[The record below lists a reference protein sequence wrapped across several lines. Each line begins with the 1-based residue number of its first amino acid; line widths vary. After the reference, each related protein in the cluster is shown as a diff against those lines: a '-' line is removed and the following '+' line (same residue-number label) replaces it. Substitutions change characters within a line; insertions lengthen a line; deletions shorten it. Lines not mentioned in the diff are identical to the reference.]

1 MEKFVDLA
9 PIVEIRELRTGLFIL
24 SFESANIAKKAKCGQ
39 FVHIKCSEALYLRRP
54 ISIYSVEGAVV
65 SVIFEV
71 RGKGTKA
78 LSEMS
83 VGTLLN
89 VLGPLGI
96 GYSLDEYKG
105 KKVWLIGGGIG
116 VFPLYMAA
124 KEYKENSRAILG
136 FKSKS
141 FIATDKEFAFTGAK
155 THVVTDDGSYGD
167 KGFVTDK
174 FKELLKEEKPDAVF
188 SCGPMGMLKG
198 VYEIC
203 KENEIYCE
211 VSLEERMGCGLGA
224 CLCCVT
230 PVKVADT
237 TENLTVC
244 KHGPVFKG
252 SEVF

>member
-1 MEKFVDLA
+1 MDKFVDIA
-9 PIVEIRELRTGLFIL
+9 PIVEIRELRDGLFLL
-24 SFESANIAKKAKCGQ
+24 SFESESIAKNAKCGQ
-39 FVHIKCSEALYLRRP
+39 FVHIKCSEALFLRRP
-54 ISIYSVEGAVV
+54 ISIYNVEGAVV
-65 SVIFEV
+65 TVIFEV

-83 VGTLLN
+83 AGTLLN

-96 GYSLDEYKG
+96 GYSLSEYSG

-116 VFPLYMAA
+116 IFPLYMAA
-124 KEYKENSRAILG
+124 REYKGNSKVILG
-136 FKSKS
+136 FKSRA
-141 FIATDKEFAFTGAK
+141 FVAADKDFAFTGAE
-155 THVVTDDGSYGD
+155 THVVTDDGSYD
-167 KGFVTDK
+167 SKGFVTDK
-174 FKELLKEEKPDAVF
+174 FKELLEGDKPDAVF
-188 SCGPMGMLKG
+188 ACGPMAMLKG

-203 KENEIYCE
+203 KENGIDCE

-252 SEVF
+252 KEVF

>member
-1 MEKFVDLA
+1 MTEEFRALGA
-9 PIVEIRELRTGLFIL
+9 ETFITT
-24 SFESANIAKKAKCGQ
+24 E
-39 FVHIKCSEALYLRRP
+39 
-54 ISIYSVEGAVV
+54 
-65 SVIFEV
+65 
-71 RGKGTKA
+71 
-78 LSEMS
+78 
-83 VGTLLN
+83 
-89 VLGPLGI
+89 
-96 GYSLDEYKG
+96 
-105 KKVWLIGGGIG
+105 
-116 VFPLYMAA
+116 
-124 KEYKENSRAILG
+124 
-136 FKSKS
+136 
-141 FIATDKEFAFTGAK
+141 
-155 THVVTDDGSYGD
+155 DGSLGE

-198 VYEIC
+198 GYEIC
-203 KENEIYCE
+203 KENGIDCE